1 MNRIR
6 SFREYIEKLKEIGE
20 VKEINEEVDWN
31 LEMGAIIRWC
41 NENGAPAPL
50 FNNIKDAQKGFRALG
65 APAGVSRQKDLYL
78 SRYALSIGMRED
90 ATAKEI
96 LEALLEG
103 YKRKPVEPIIV
114 SKAPC
119 KENILLGEDVDLY
132 KLPVPYAHNGDGG
145 RYINTWG
152 TIMVQSP
159 DKKWT
164 NWSIARIMIRD
175 KKTMV
180 GMVAGGQHIG
190 KVRKMWADLGKDTP
204 FAIAFGTEPII
215 PLVAG
220 STIVAEGK
228 NEADYISGYYGEPIE
243 LVKAETN
250 DILVPANSE
259 IIIEGTLSAN
269 ETAMEGPMGE
279 YSGYLIRQSK
289 SEKPIYNVTAMT
301 YINNP
306 IYPIVVAGAPIDDDH
321 PVMGIGACAEIL
333 NSLKENKIPVT
344 MVWMPFETAC
354 AWLVITMPKKWKESM
369 NCTTKE
375 LIKRIGDAIYD
386 CKGIFLSPKIIVVN
400 DDIDPTDINQV
411 VWAFSTRNH
420 PAKEVYYRPDSRVIG
435 LMPYIDSEEKKVF
448 KTTACI
454 YNCLWPETLPY
465 EEYHIT
471 SSYKGA
477 FPKEVQETAM
487 KKLME
492 AGFFSKMEHENR

>member
-1 MNRIR
+1 MNRIK
-6 SFREYIEKLKEIGE
+6 SFREYIERLKEIGE
-20 VKEINEEVDWN
+20 VKEINEEVNWN

-50 FNNIKDAQKGFRALG
+50 FNNIKDIEKGFRALG

-78 SRYALSIGMRED
+78 SRYALSIGMKPD

-96 LEALLEG
+96 LEALIKG
-103 YKRKPVEPIIV
+103 YSQKPVEPIIA
-114 SKAPC
+114 SKAFC
-119 KENILLGEDVDLY
+119 KENVLVGEAVDLY
-132 KLPVPYAHNGDGG
+132 KLPVPYAHDGDGG

-164 NWSIARIMIRD
+164 NWSIARIMIQD

-190 KVRKMWADLGKDTP
+190 KIRKMWADLGKDTP
-204 FAIAFGTEPII
+204 FAIAFGTEPMI

-220 STIVAEGK
+220 STLVSEGN

-243 LVKAETN
+243 LIKAETN

-259 IIIEGTLSAN
+259 IILEGRLSPS

-279 YSGYLIRQSK
+279 YSGYLIKQSK
-289 SEKPIYNVTAMT
+289 SEKPIYHVDAIT
-301 YINNP
+301 YRNNP
-306 IYPIVVAGAPIDDDH
+306 IYPIVIAGAPIDDDH
-321 PVMGIGACAEIL
+321 SVMGIGACAEIL
-333 NSLKENKIPVT
+333 NSLRKHEIPAT
-344 MVWMPFETAC
+344 MAWMPFESAC
-354 AWLVITMPKKWKESM
+354 AWLVITMPKKWKEKM
-369 NCTTKE
+369 NCNSDE
-375 LIKRIGDAIYD
+375 LIKKIEDAIHA

-400 DDIDPTDINQV
+400 DDIDSTDINQV
-411 VWAFSTRNH
+411 VWAFATRNH
-420 PAKEVYYRPDSRVIG
+420 PSKEIYFRPDSRVIG

-448 KTTACI
+448 KTTSCI
-454 YNCLWPETLPY
+454 YNCLWPEDLPY

-477 FPKEVQETAM
+477 FPKDVQETAM
-487 KKLME
+487 NKLTK
-492 AGFFSKMEHENR
+492 AGFLYKQK